1 MWMGCSCVGASLEMV
16 EVILMLLLLLGQGFY
31 NEVST
36 YLIGKIRKQKL
47 KSTSFLFTNWNRR
60 SLW

>member
-1 MWMGCSCVGASLEMV
+1 MV
-16 EVILMLLLLLGQGFY
+16 EVILVLLLLLGQGFY

-47 KSTSFLFTNWNRR
+47 KSTSFLFTNWNHR